1 MEAIDDE
8 KRKRAWILIN
18 VIEGYNVVEVA
29 NAVKALKGDDNF
41 VMIRVDQVDSEVAD
55 MVADMVAVIDTAGGD
70 YYEEAIR
77 KIVQTPGLEIKHK
90 LVVTN
95 HNPFPPHN
103 ASGFITPAEQKLSQ
117 KFEVYVKAGRQDNSP
132 GYNPWG

>member
-1 MEAIDDE
+1 MEAIDGAE
-8 KRKRAWILIN
+8 RKRAWILIN
-18 VIEGYNVVEVA
+18 VEEKDKVVQVA
-29 NAVKALKGDDNF
+29 NAVKALDDGGDNF

-77 KIVQTPGLEIKHK
+77 KIVQTPGLIIKHK

-95 HNPFPPHN
+95 HNPSPP
-103 ASGFITPAEQKLSQ
+103 IMLRDLSHLLS
-117 KFEVYVKAGRQDNSP
+117 KN
-132 GYNPWG
+132 